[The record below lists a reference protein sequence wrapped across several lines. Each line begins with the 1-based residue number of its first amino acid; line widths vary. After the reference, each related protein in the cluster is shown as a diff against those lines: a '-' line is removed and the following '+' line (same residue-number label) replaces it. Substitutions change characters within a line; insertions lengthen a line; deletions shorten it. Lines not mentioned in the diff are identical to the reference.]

1 MSEAGRAFVR
11 SARMLDA
18 ARSMP
23 ALALAPDWPA
33 PACVRALTTTR
44 ALDGASPAPFDT
56 FNLGAHCGDDA
67 RAVATN
73 RALLRE
79 RFALPSAPRWL
90 RQVHGTAVAEFDAGA
105 AQQDEPEAD
114 AAIARAP
121 GVVLAVLTAD
131 CLPLLVCADDGSEVA
146 AIHAGWRGLAAGVIE
161 RTIEKLRSPRER
173 LLVWL
178 GPAIGAKSYEVGAE
192 VRDAF
197 VSRAAAAAAAFTPTR
212 PGHWHCDLYTLARQA
227 LAALGVA
234 RVYGGGFDTHADA
247 RFYSHRRDQRT
258 GRFARLIWI
267 GCN

>member
-1 MSEAGRAFVR
+1 MNEPGRAFVH
-11 SARMLDA
+11 SARLHNA

-23 ALALAPDWPA
+23 AHALEPDWPA
-33 PACVRALTTTR
+33 PACVRARSTTR
-44 ALDGASPAPFDT
+44 ALEGASQAPFDA
-56 FNLGAHCGDDA
+56 FNLGAHCGDDV
-67 RAVATN
+67 RAVAAN

-79 RFALPSAPRWL
+79 WFALPSAPRWL
-90 RQVHGTAVAEFDAGA
+90 RQVHGTAVAEFEVGA
-105 AQQDEPEAD
+105 EQENEPEAD
-114 AAIARAP
+114 AAITHAP

-178 GPAIGAKSYEVGAE
+178 GPAIGPKSYEVGVE

-197 VSRAAAAAAAFTPTR
+197 VSRDAAADAAFAPTR
-212 PGHWHCDLYTLARQA
+212 PGHWHCDLYTLARRA
-227 LAALGVA
+227 LVALGVA
-234 RVYGGGFDTHADA
+234 RVYGGGYDTHADA

-258 GRFARLIWI
+258 GRFASLIWI
-267 GCN
+267 GCD